1 MPVTG
6 DFAALAAIQRKLE
19 TIGREGAKRV
29 AKQVAL
35 EAKALTAEGFT
46 RGVAPSGQ
54 AWAPLKT
61 RSGQPLRDS
70 GRLASSITL
79 EQTALGFTLSTSVAY
94 ADVHQ
99 RGATITAKKAKSLYS
114 PALRVFF
121 GKTVTIPARPFL
133 PEGDLPA
140 AWDARLT
147 EAAEEA
153 VEALFG

>member
-6 DFAALAAIQRKLE
+6 DFSQLAAIQRKVDL
-19 TIGREGAKRV
+19 IQKEGAKRV
-29 AKQVAL
+29 AKQVGL
-35 EAKALTAEGFT
+35 EAKALVAEGFA
-46 RGVAPSGQ
+46 RGVSPSGQ
-54 AWAPLKT
+54 AWAPLKV

-79 EQTALGFTLSTSVAY
+79 EPTGLGFRLTSNVAY

-99 RGATITAKKAKSLYS
+99 YGATITVKKARSLYS
-114 PALRVFF
+114 PSLRTFF

-133 PEGDLPA
+133 PEGDLPGP
-140 AWDARLT
+140 WNERLT

-153 VEALFG
+153 LEILFG